1 MSAEITI
8 HSSFTGGNIEI
19 TGTSGDDIFLRNQI
33 RDTMEDW
40 FYWAFCVEGAQGR
53 TLTFHFDKKWIGYY
67 GPAVSRDLNRWHWLG
82 SADSTSAS
90 DSFSYT
96 FAPEESRVYFAH
108 DMLYHPARFE
118 AFCKE
123 RGLRTEILCLSRGK
137 RPVPFLSF
145 GDGAETILLTA
156 RHHACEATGNY
167 VLEGVVE
174 ELLERRLPGF
184 RVVAVPFVDYDGVVC
199 GDQGKS
205 RAPWDHNRD
214 YDSSKEALY
223 PTVGAIR
230 AISRREKI
238 RYAFDFHSPWHVGGE
253 NDRVF
258 IPLKHSASQE
268 QDARF
273 SENFEKS
280 MIPEALPYHAADNIP
295 PGWKWNLAE
304 TACFGNYMYHTAGAE
319 LAFTLETPYFRAA
332 GKAFGQGEA
341 VETGRCFARA
351 LRIYHG
357 L

>member
-1 MSAEITI
+1 MAAEIMI

-19 TGTSGDDIFLRNQI
+19 TGTSGDDIFVRNQI

-40 FYWAFCVEGAQGR
+40 FYWALCVEGAQGR

-67 GPAVSRDLNRWHWLG
+67 GPAVSHDLNRWHWLG
-82 SADSTSAS
+82 ATDSSGAR

-118 AFCKE
+118 SFCKE
-123 RGLRTEILCLSRGK
+123 RGLKPEVLCLSRGK
-137 RPVPFLSF
+137 RPVPFLSL
-145 GDGAETILLTA
+145 GDGEETILLTA

-174 ELLERRLPGF
+174 ELLERRLSGL
-184 RVVAVPFVDYDGVVC
+184 RVVVVPFVDYDGVVR

-214 YDSSKEALY
+214 YDPSREALY

-230 AISRREKI
+230 EIAGRERI
-238 RYAFDFHSPWHVGGE
+238 RYAFDFHSPWHLGGE

-258 IPLKHSASQE
+258 IPLKHAASGKE
-268 QDARF
+268 DARF
-273 SENFEKS
+273 SELFERCVSPK
-280 MIPEALPYHAADNIP
+280 ALPYHASDNVA
-295 PGWKWNLAE
+295 PGFSFLAISMSYSGH
-304 TACFGNYMYHTAGAE
+304 F
-319 LAFTLETPYFRAA
+319 
-332 GKAFGQGEA
+332 
-341 VETGRCFARA
+341 
-351 LRIYHG
+351 
-357 L
+357 